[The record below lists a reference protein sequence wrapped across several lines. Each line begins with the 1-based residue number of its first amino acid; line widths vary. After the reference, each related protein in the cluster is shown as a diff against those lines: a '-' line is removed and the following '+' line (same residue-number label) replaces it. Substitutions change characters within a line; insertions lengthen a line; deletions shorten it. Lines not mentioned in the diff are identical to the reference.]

1 MMRRNSKGIIGLL
14 ILIIVILLVLCVLF
28 ATGIIDLKSNNVSTI
43 DKEELT
49 SFGESDYNI
58 IKDVYN
64 SDYSFK
70 LDIDGRININF
81 ENYISNISNVED
93 ILLFNS
99 LEGDSILYILTSD
112 GSVYMYETSNYQ
124 SGKYDA
130 VKIDEYS
137 DYHLFVSHLING
149 EQRKANLE
157 LFNEII
163 KDIQK
168 DNPYL
173 KDTLDILNYV
183 KNNCLYM
190 VSGFENIS
198 KLDDN
203 EILMLINNMDSVKL
217 IEGKDGYSKK
227 KVRI

>member
-1 MMRRNSKGIIGLL
+1 MKRRKSKGIIGLL
-14 ILIIVILLVLCVLF
+14 ILVIVILLVLCVLF

-64 SDYSFK
+64 GEYSFK

-81 ENYISNISNVED
+81 ENYISNISNTED

-137 DYHLFVSHLING
+137 DIDRIINYRT
-149 EQRKANLE
+149 RKANAGGC
-157 LFNEII
+157 
-163 KDIQK
+163 D
-168 DNPYL
+168 YV
-173 KDTLDILNYV
+173 ILVDKNGNY
-183 KNNCLYM
+183 
-190 VSGFENIS
+190 F
-198 KLDDN
+198 KLDSYC
-203 EILMLINNMDSVKL
+203 L
-217 IEGKDGYSKK
+217 
-227 KVRI
+227 